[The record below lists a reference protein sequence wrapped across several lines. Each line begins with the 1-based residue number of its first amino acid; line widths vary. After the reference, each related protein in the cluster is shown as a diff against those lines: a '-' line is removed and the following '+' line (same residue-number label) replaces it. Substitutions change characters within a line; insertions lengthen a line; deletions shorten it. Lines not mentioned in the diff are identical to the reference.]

1 MNGIMGKKDKKV
13 MHTRKEEQQGK
24 KVIIGLGAA
33 AVILAILMF
42 VAFTYLA

>member
-1 MNGIMGKKDKKV
+1 MGKKDKKV

-24 KVIIGLGAA
+24 KVMIGLGIA

>member
-1 MNGIMGKKDKKV
+1 MGKKEKKL

-24 KVIIGLGAA
+24 KVMIGLGVA

>member
-1 MNGIMGKKDKKV
+1 MGKKEKKV

-24 KVIIGLGAA
+24 KVMIGLGVA
-33 AVILAILMF
+33 AVILAILVF

>member
-1 MNGIMGKKDKKV
+1 MGKKEKKV

-24 KVIIGLGAA
+24 KVMIGLGVA

-42 VAFTYLA
+42 VDFTYLA

>member
-1 MNGIMGKKDKKV
+1 MRGKKEKKV

-24 KVIIGLGAA
+24 KVMIGLGVA

>member
-1 MNGIMGKKDKKV
+1 MGQNEKTV

-24 KVIIGLGAA
+24 KVMIGLGVA

>member
-1 MNGIMGKKDKKV
+1 MGKKEKKV

-24 KVIIGLGAA
+24 KVMIGLGVA
-33 AVILAILMF
+33 AVILAILLF

>member
-1 MNGIMGKKDKKV
+1 MGKKEKKV
-13 MHTRKEEQQGK
+13 MNTRKEEQQGK
-24 KVIIGLGAA
+24 KVMIGLGVA

>member
-1 MNGIMGKKDKKV
+1 MGKKEKKG

-24 KVIIGLGAA
+24 KVMIGLGVA

>member
-1 MNGIMGKKDKKV
+1 MGKKDKKV

-24 KVIIGLGAA
+24 KVIIGLGVA

>member
-1 MNGIMGKKDKKV
+1 MGKIEKKV

-24 KVIIGLGAA
+24 KVMIGLGVA

>member
-1 MNGIMGKKDKKV
+1 MGKKEKKV

-24 KVIIGLGAA
+24 KVMIGLGVA

-42 VAFTYLA
+42 VAFTYMA

>member
-1 MNGIMGKKDKKV
+1 MGKREKKV

-24 KVIIGLGAA
+24 KVMIGLGVA

>member
-1 MNGIMGKKDKKV
+1 MGQKEKKV

-24 KVIIGLGAA
+24 KVMIGLGVA

>member
-1 MNGIMGKKDKKV
+1 MGKKEKKV
-13 MHTRKEEQQGK
+13 MHTRKEELQGK
-24 KVIIGLGAA
+24 KVMIGLGVA

>member
-1 MNGIMGKKDKKV
+1 MGKKEKKV
-13 MHTRKEEQQGK
+13 MYTRKEEQQGK
-24 KVIIGLGAA
+24 KVMIGLGVA

>member
-1 MNGIMGKKDKKV
+1 MGNKEKKV

-24 KVIIGLGAA
+24 KVMIGLGVA

>member
-1 MNGIMGKKDKKV
+1 MGMKEKKV

-24 KVIIGLGAA
+24 KVMIGLGVA

>member
-1 MNGIMGKKDKKV
+1 MGKKEKKV

-24 KVIIGLGAA
+24 KVIIGLGVA

>member
-1 MNGIMGKKDKKV
+1 MGKKDKKV

-24 KVIIGLGAA
+24 KVIIGLGVA
-33 AVILAILMF
+33 AVILAILMC

>member
-1 MNGIMGKKDKKV
+1 MHGIMGKKDKKV

-24 KVIIGLGAA
+24 KVIIGLGVA

>member
-1 MNGIMGKKDKKV
+1 MGKKEKKV

-24 KVIIGLGAA
+24 KVMIGLGVA

>member
-13 MHTRKEEQQGK
+13 MHT
-24 KVIIGLGAA
+24 IGLGVA

>member
-1 MNGIMGKKDKKV
+1 MGKNEKKV

-24 KVIIGLGAA
+24 KVIIGLGVA

>member
-1 MNGIMGKKDKKV
+1 MGKKEKKT

-24 KVIIGLGAA
+24 KVMIGLGVA
-33 AVILAILMF
+33 AVIIAVLMF

>member
-1 MNGIMGKKDKKV
+1 MRKKEKKV

-24 KVIIGLGAA
+24 KVMIGLGVA

>member
-1 MNGIMGKKDKKV
+1 MGKKEKKV

-24 KVIIGLGAA
+24 KGMIGLGVA

>member
-1 MNGIMGKKDKKV
+1 MGKKEKKV
-13 MHTRKEEQQGK
+13 MHIRKEEQQGK
-24 KVIIGLGAA
+24 KVMIGLGVA